1 MLVNIVDFVL
11 SLEIG
16 ISRSIQNVY
25 KIIKKNAHMQHA
37 RADFYAQLLFRAK
50 NLRRVTPLGRNTVNG
65 DEFFPPSSPFECK
78 HSYKKKS
85 TFAFFCAKYGFFPNY
100 RQKFIPP
107 SFLRHPFVIL
117 PSSSLPRDC
126 NVCSMYAECMLIVCS

>member
-37 RADFYAQLLFRAK
+37 RADFYANCPFAK
-50 NLRRVTPLGRNTVNG
+50 NIYADYPPW
-65 DEFFPPSSPFECK
+65 DEIPYIGTNFPALQP
-78 HSYKKKS
+78 
-85 TFAFFCAKYGFFPNY
+85 
-100 RQKFIPP
+100 I
-107 SFLRHPFVIL
+107 
-117 PSSSLPRDC
+117 
-126 NVCSMYAECMLIVCS
+126 